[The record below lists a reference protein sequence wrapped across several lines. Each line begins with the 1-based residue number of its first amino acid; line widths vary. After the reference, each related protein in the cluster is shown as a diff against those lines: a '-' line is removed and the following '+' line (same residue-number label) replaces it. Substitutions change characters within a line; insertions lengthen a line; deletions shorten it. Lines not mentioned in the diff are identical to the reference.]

1 MANCLARP
9 CDAAGCRVAP
19 SGFVVLLLSC
29 ASPVHDAARLE
40 ANLVGG
46 SRTSATAW
54 PNVVWLERGCTATLI
69 HERVALFAAH
79 CTYPT
84 RFFIGNTFDSEID
97 VDAGTA
103 ILVSPDE
110 HPSIAVNRC
119 ESHPEGLDLAYCVLD
134 EPVDVPVV
142 PLMSSC
148 ERDAVTVGQPAT
160 LVGFGFGDGD
170 DPAFGIK
177 RSGETT
183 VRTIGTSFIVGDEEV
198 GTCRGD
204 SGGPAFV
211 RFGPDEEH
219 ASWRVLGV
227 LSAGRAGTC
236 GPGHYTD
243 VSAAT
248 RWLETASGHDLTP
261 CTSSDGAWAP
271 GAMCVAPQLDSM
283 GEPSDG
289 PVAYTETCGPA
300 FSPSPDCSVRS
311 LHSRMQRSP
320 SPVPLLFLALL
331 GSMIRRRRQP
341 RQNQPGTR
349 R

>member
-1 MANCLARP
+1 MPPGVGWQP
-9 CDAAGCRVAP
+9 CGC
-19 SGFVVLLLSC
+19 VVLLLSC

-54 PNVVWLERGCTATLI
+54 RNVVWLERGCTATLI

-79 CTYPT
+79 CSHPT
-84 RFFIGNTFDSEID
+84 RVFIGNTFDAGID
-97 VDAGTA
+97 DDAGAA
-103 ILVSPDE
+103 ILISPDE
-110 HPSIAVNRC
+110 YPSTSVTRC

-142 PLMSSC
+142 PVMSSC
-148 ERDAVTVGQPAT
+148 ERDAVKVGQPAT
-160 LVGFGFGDGD
+160 LVGFGFGDDD

-183 VRTIGTSFIVGDEEV
+183 VRTIGTSFIVGDEQV

-248 RWLETASGHDLTP
+248 RWLETASGYDLTP
-261 CTSSDGAWAP
+261 CTSSDETWEP
-271 GAMCVAPQLDSM
+271 GATCVVPQLDSM
-283 GEPSDG
+283 GEPTTG
-289 PVAYTETCGPA
+289 PVVYAETCGPA
-300 FSPSPDCSVRS
+300 FASSVDCSVRS
-311 LHSRMQRSP
+311 ANSRIQRS
-320 SPVPLLFLALL
+320 SSAVPLLFLALL

-341 RQNQPGTR
+341 RQSQPGTR